1 MDLFRSSWSALIT
14 YSLVI
19 LCVWLSCSSCGNTR
33 SLIYMQGKFDT
44 AALSK
49 VPVKEPVF
57 QKGDIVSIV
66 VYSDNPEATRIYN
79 QTLIAAPSSTLST
92 GAETGTTG
100 GQTGAQT
107 IGGVNPTS
115 GGYLVDENGNIQ
127 FQGLGVIHIEGLTRN
142 ALRDTLDAR
151 LKNFLVHPYYS
162 IRFLNYKF
170 TMLGEIARPGIYSI
184 PGEKVSLLEALGMAG
199 DMTFYGRR
207 DNILVMRVNNGKR
220 EWARLD
226 ITRPDVIGSPYFY
239 LQSNDVVIIEP
250 TKKKVAASDQVTIRN
265 ISIATSIVS
274 TIAILYSIFR
284 NN

>member
-1 MDLFRSSWSALIT
+1 MFS
-14 YSLVI
+14 YCLVI
-19 LCVWLSCSSCGNTR
+19 LCIWFSCSSCGNTR
-33 SLIYMQGKFDT
+33 HLIYMQGKFDT
-44 AALSK
+44 AALST

-66 VYSDNPEATRIYN
+66 VYSDNPDATKIYN
-79 QTLIAAPSSTLST
+79 QALIAAPSTSVAGGES
-92 GAETGTTG
+92 GTI
-100 GQTGAQT
+100 GAQAGSQS
-107 IGGVNPTS
+107 IGGVSPTS
-115 GGYLVDENGNIQ
+115 GGYLVDENGNVQ
-127 FQGLGVIHIEGLTRN
+127 FQGLGLIHIEGLTRN

-151 LKNFLVHPYYS
+151 LKSFLVHPYYS

-170 TMLGEIARPGIYSI
+170 TMLGEIAHPGIYSI
-184 PGEKVSLLEALGMAG
+184 PGERVSLLEALGMAG

-207 DNILVMRVNNGKR
+207 DNILVMRENNGKR

-226 ITRPDVIGSPYFY
+226 ITRPDIIGSPYFY

-274 TIAILYSIFR
+274 TLAILYSIFR
-284 NN
+284 KN